1 MKAILAAF
9 LAFVGLTTT
18 AILLAT
24 GQIGPRTPLTIV
36 TTPGHAIHEP
46 MLRDWA
52 KANRVDLTLRL
63 LPETAMTS
71 ALLGQAGARP
81 DVIWTDSRLWLDR
94 LDPEGQMQHVTA
106 LTRQPVVLAIKA
118 RIAQEMG
125 WTDRETVPMAEIA
138 QAAKEGWFR
147 FGIGSATQGSLGAAT
162 YLGLFPAF
170 SDGDGPLDAAML
182 KVPETLDAVL
192 DFLAQVDRTA
202 PGALALADLLVAH
215 PDHLDAMLNTEAEAL
230 RANRLLTEAGG
241 SALQVIYPG
250 DLPAVLDSTLGF
262 LPTDPEELD
271 REEAFHALVAHL
283 KSAET
288 TAVMQGLG
296 LRAVG
301 PEGDSAEPQGAAW
314 TGAPGLRPAQAVTAP
329 DPLAADLVAQALTL
343 YQTTL
348 RKPSLTVWLLD
359 HSYSMGGAPINQM
372 RQAMTTLLD
381 PRQAVRHGLQPTVRD
396 AAVILPFNE
405 IIADPIRVEA
415 ASPVALERARRFLAS
430 QQVSGADS
438 DIYYALYEA
447 YEELARLSEDGTLG
461 RSLPAIVLL
470 TDAPSA
476 QASREALVAHRRATP
491 LSPPVPIIAIAY
503 GEADHA
509 ELQALAD
516 LTGGTMIDAEGDIA
530 GALRAARAFNN

>member
-24 GQIGPRTPLTIV
+24 GKIGPRTPLLLV
-36 TTPGHAIHEP
+36 TTPGNAIHEP
-46 MLRDWA
+46 ILRDWA
-52 KANRVDLTLRL
+52 EANRVDLTLRL
-63 LPETAMTS
+63 LSEPAMAA
-71 ALLGQAGARP
+71 ALKAQGAARP

-94 LDPEGQMQHVTA
+94 LDPEGQVQHVTA
-106 LTRQPVVLAIKA
+106 LTRQPVVVAIKA

-125 WTDRETVPMAEIA
+125 WTGRETVPMAEIA

-147 FGIGSATQGSLGAAT
+147 FGVGSATQGSLGAAT

-170 SDGDGPLDAAML
+170 SDSGGALDAAML
-182 KVPETLDAVL
+182 TTPETQDAVL
-192 DFLAQVDRTA
+192 DFLAQVDRTTA
-202 PGALALADLLVAH
+202 DAGALTDLLVAH

-230 RANRLLTEAGG
+230 RANRLLSEGGG
-241 SALQVIYPG
+241 SALQVVYPE
-250 DLPAVLDSTLGF
+250 DLPAVLDSAIGF
-262 LPTDPEELD
+262 LPTKPEDPD
-271 REEAFHALVAHL
+271 REEAFLALIAHL
-283 KSAET
+283 QSAET

-296 LRAVG
+296 LRTVG
-301 PEGDSAEPQGAAW
+301 PEGDSVEPQGDAW
-314 TGAPGLRPAQAVTAP
+314 TGAPGLRPSQPVAAP
-329 DPLAADLVAQALTL
+329 DPLPADLVAQALTL
-343 YQTTL
+343 YQSEL
-348 RKPSLTVWLLD
+348 RKPSVTVWLLD

-381 PRQAVRHGLQPTVRD
+381 PKQAARHLLQSTDRD

-430 QQVSGADS
+430 QQVSGAES

-447 YEELARLSEDGTLG
+447 YGELARLSEDGTLG

-476 QASREALVAHRRATP
+476 QASREALVAHRRANP

-503 GEADHA
+503 GEADRA

-516 LTGGTMIDAEGDIA
+516 LTGGVMIDAQGDIA
-530 GALRAARAFNN
+530 GALRAAKAFNN